1 VRCSVAEKGPLEGPR
16 PPHRWH
22 AHDEPLGGAE
32 GPDLS
37 GTVALVTGASAG
49 IGRYLAQG
57 LAEQGAVVAGIARTA
72 DRLRTAMDEVAA
84 STGARTLA
92 LAADVTDPDSV
103 RSAVTRVSDELGP
116 VTLLINNAG
125 SIDAAEVPLWEADAD
140 QWWQVVESQVRG
152 PFLVARAVVPGMI
165 AAGGGR
171 VIGLGSGLG
180 TRGSDVYSAYSAG
193 KSAQM
198 RITEA
203 IDLAGAGHGVRAF
216 DLAPGVIDTEMTRA
230 MPMHAGRTEWTRPA
244 EVVALAVAIAAGEL
258 DQWSGRF
265 FRAGADDL
273 ETLRAT
279 TPTGAARRLRLR
291 PYGPDDPIG

>member
-1 VRCSVAEKGPLEGPR
+1 VAELT
-16 PPHRWH
+16 
-22 AHDEPLGGAE
+22 
-32 GPDLS
+32 

-57 LAEQGAVVAGIARTA
+57 FAARGAAVAGLARSA
-72 DRLRTAMDEVAA
+72 DRLTTAMTEVAEQ
-84 STGARTLA
+84 TGARTLA
-92 LAADVTDPDSV
+92 VAADVTDAAAV
-103 RSAVTRVSDELGP
+103 RSAVDRVTAELGP
-116 VTLLINNAG
+116 VTLLVNNAG
-125 SIDAAEVPLWEADAD
+125 SIDAAEVPLWEADPD

-152 PFLVARAVVPGMI
+152 PFLVSRAVVPGMI

-203 IDLAGAGHGVRAF
+203 IDLAGAAHGVRAF
-216 DLAPGVIDTEMTRA
+216 DLAPGVIDTDMTRA
-230 MPMHAGRTEWTRPA
+230 MPMHAGRTDWTRP
-244 EVVALAVAIAAGEL
+244 EDVVALAVAIAAGEL

-273 ETLRAT
+273 DTLRTT
-279 TPTGAARRLRLR
+279 TPEGAGRQLRLQ
-291 PYGPDDPIG
+291 PYGPDDPIA